1 MMVIAYGC
9 VLDLKIG
16 IMRGSDRLL
25 YRLIVLVVVG
35 KQQFSAFVRTVYV
48 LCSFISACHL
58 QVDTTVYVFLRLQ
71 CSWFE
76 NRDNERKW
84 SSACIGRLIVLVVGN
99 CSLSFVRTAYVILLC
114 VHCSI
119 LIRGICLKD
128 KGTSCI
134 YSVVWSFLFFYKRQT
149 CLYIYK

>member
-1 MMVIAYGC
+1 MPWVCSWFENRNNERKWSSALSIDCACGC
-9 VLDLKIG
+9 GETTV
-16 IMRGSDRLL
+16 
-25 YRLIVLVVVG
+25 
-35 KQQFSAFVRTVYV
+35 SAFVRTVYV

-134 YSVVWSFLFFYKRQT
+134 HSVVWSFLFFFYKWQT